1 MKRVQF
7 SLPAHL
13 SVYNPLHLCYSSTYK
28 RKGVI
33 KSRWEEKPTEMKRLL
48 TLTIMACIIL
58 LAFVFTREDRF
69 IAFGQNPQNHPE
81 VIRVEKMIDETGAE
95 VPDSIKKKVAIAIA
109 ENARIYGIKPK
120 SLVAIAFVESTFQP
134 TLINSTGDHGLMQI
148 NWPTWKN
155 RFTKDP
161 KDLLNVYKNVEVA
174 CKIININK
182 SMGHTDL
189 AAYHS
194 FNHEPKA
201 LYSAKLAKVL
211 RRL

>member
-1 MKRVQF
+1 
-7 SLPAHL
+7 
-13 SVYNPLHLCYSSTYK
+13 
-28 RKGVI
+28 
-33 KSRWEEKPTEMKRLL
+33 MKRLL
-48 TLTIMACIIL
+48 TLTITACIL
-58 LAFVFTREDRF
+58 FMTLCLFQEDGSTMFTL
-69 IAFGQNPQNHPE
+69 NPETHPD
-81 VIRVEKMIDETGAE
+81 VIKVEKMIDETGAE

>member
-1 MKRVQF
+1 MACVLLLSFLLTRTETRF
-7 SLPAHL
+7 SLTGSP
-13 SVYNPLHLCYSSTYK
+13 
-28 RKGVI
+28 
-33 KSRWEEKPTEMKRLL
+33 E
-48 TLTIMACIIL
+48 
-58 LAFVFTREDRF
+58 
-69 IAFGQNPQNHPE
+69 NHPD

-95 VPDSIKKKVAIAIA
+95 VPSSIKKKVAIAIA

-134 TLINSTGDHGLMQI
+134 TLINSSGDHGLMQI

-155 RFTKDP
+155 VFTKDP

-201 LYSAKLAKVL
+201 IYSAKLTKVL

>member
-1 MKRVQF
+1 MNERSQK
-7 SLPAHL
+7 
-13 SVYNPLHLCYSSTYK
+13 T
-28 RKGVI
+28 
-33 KSRWEEKPTEMKRLL
+33 RWEEKPTEMKRLL
-48 TLTIMACIIL
+48 TLTIAACIIS
-58 LAFVFTREDRF
+58 LAFMFTRGDHS
-69 IAFGQNPQNHPE
+69 IAFVQNPLTHPD
-81 VIRVEKMIDETGAE
+81 VIRVEKMIDETGAD
-95 VPDSIKKKVAIAIA
+95 VPNSIKKKVAIAIA

-120 SLVAIAFVESTFQP
+120 NLVAIAFVESTFQP
-134 TLINSTGDHGLMQI
+134 TLINNTGDHGLMQI

-155 RFTKDP
+155 VFTKDP